1 MNKVRNVV
9 AVLAG
14 VLAAALVAGCNGD
27 FTEKPAPPPV
37 RLSGAVVNEGTLDVT
52 ATGNAELELFD
63 YKFKP
68 TFLKA
73 LPGERLSLVLSNPT
87 DHEHTF
93 TVDAP
98 GGPDVTVAPHSKADV
113 KLTAPVTGF
122 VRFFCRFHEARGMQ
136 GAVFVDPGTP
146 VHGAPG
152 GVTSTTTPYPSGWG
166 Y

>member
-1 MNKVRNVV
+1 MV
-9 AVLAG
+9 
-14 VLAAALVAGCNGD
+14 AALTGAVAIALLFAGCNGD
-27 FTEKPAPPPV
+27 FTEKPAAPPV
-37 RLSGAVVNEGTLDVT
+37 QLNGAVANEGTLDVT

-63 YKFKP
+63 NKFKP

-73 LPGERLSLVLSNPT
+73 VPGEHLSLVLSNPT

-93 TVDAP
+93 TFDTP
-98 GGPDVTVAPHSKADV
+98 GGPDVTVAPHTKAHV
-113 KLTAPVTGF
+113 KVTAPLAGF
-122 VRFFCRFHEARGMQ
+122 VRFYCRFHVARGMQ